1 MKKTILAAAIA
12 LSMISGC
19 SMMGASEQTPDE
31 LLVAVQ
37 EVSSQE
43 YTASKIAPLEQTRM
57 AVNTLSAE
65 AQPVYADYVNHLN
78 SNDDAKQIQA
88 GLSMQETEEDKAA
101 FWATLSKEEQAAY
114 TDFVNDEYMTAVY
127 KKAAVVGLE
136 IAAQTAAFSQLD
148 TKALMGNLDFSDMG
162 QEASNV
168 DLTVDQLALLNDTI
182 YSLYQEYQYNKAA
195 GFIK

>member
-1 MKKTILAAAIA
+1 MKKTILAAAMA

-19 SMMGASEQTPDE
+19 SLIGASEKTPDE

-37 EVSSQE
+37 EISAQQ
-43 YTASKIAPLEQTRM
+43 YTISKVASLEQTRM
-57 AVNTLSAE
+57 AINTLSAE

-78 SNDDAKQIQA
+78 SNADAKQIQA
-88 GLSMQETEEDKAA
+88 GLSMQKTDEDKAV
-101 FWATLSKEEQAAY
+101 FLESLTDEERTAY

-127 KKAAVVGLE
+127 KKAAIVGLE
-136 IAAQTAAFSQLD
+136 VVTQSAAFSQID
-148 TKALMGNLDFSDMG
+148 TTALLGSVDFSDML
-162 QEASNV
+162 QEGNNV

>member
-37 EVSSQE
+37 EISSQE
-43 YTASKIAPLEQTRM
+43 YTTSKIALLEQTRM

-101 FWATLSKEEQAAY
+101 FWATLPKEEQAAY

-127 KKAAVVGLE
+127 KKAAAVGLE

-162 QEASNV
+162 QEVSNV
-168 DLTVDQLALLNDTI
+168 DLTVDQLALLNDTV